1 MDKFNYEMI
10 KSFGQHYDDEL
21 GRLCNKITEVREKFG
36 AEKSEEMCKKLV
48 DFLNSEENEKSIVEE
63 NDQTISD
70 IERLVMI
77 QLLDAEVKR
86 LKSEIHDKN
95 ALKYKL

>member
-1 MDKFNYEMI
+1 MIMEKNDK
-10 KSFGQHYDDEL
+10 EL
-21 GRLCNKITEVREKFG
+21 N
-36 AEKSEEMCKKLV
+36 
-48 DFLNSEENEKSIVEE
+48 IVEE

-77 QLLDAEVKR
+77 QLLDADVRR
-86 LKSEIHDKN
+86 LKREIHEKN

>member
-1 MDKFNYEMI
+1 MINFDYEQIKFIGNNYDNG
-10 KSFGQHYDDEL
+10 F
-21 GRLCNKITEVREKFG
+21 GRLCNKIAEFGDEKTEET
-36 AEKSEEMCKKLV
+36 CKKLV
-48 DFLNSEENEKSIVEE
+48 DFLNSEENGKSIVEE

-77 QLLDAEVKR
+77 QLLDADVKR